1 MTTDSRTLPDTGGQ
15 AVGSSDEPAAPS
27 RLRTILVLGALVA
40 LGPLT
45 IDVYLPALPAITED
59 LGSTDAAVQFTLTG
73 TLIGLAVGQLVIGPL
88 SDSLGRRRPLIAGT
102 MIHIVASLLCMVAPT
117 VGILGVTR
125 ALQGFGAA
133 AAMVVAI
140 AIVRDLFDGRA
151 AATVMSRL
159 VLVMG
164 VAPIVAPSLGSLV
177 LVHGSWRGVF
187 AGLAVMGA
195 ALMLVAMFLLKETL
209 PEERRRPNEFLP
221 VLRTYGSLLGDRR
234 FVVLVLVAGLGMSA
248 LFAYISGSSFVLQD
262 GYGLGEQQFA
272 LVFGIGAVAL
282 ITASQLNVLAL
293 QRFTPQRIVTAALVA
308 MAVSGAALIVTTTT
322 GAGGIVGFMV
332 PVLFVLA
339 SAGFVMP
346 NSPALAL
353 SRHGE
358 AAGTAAAL
366 LGAAQFGIGA
376 LIAPLVGVLGND
388 GPAMAIAMTG
398 GATIALL
405 ALASVRSEK
414 PAPAA
419 AA

>member
-1 MTTDSRTLPDTGGQ
+1 VTTDSRTTSATPGT
-15 AVGSSDEPAAPS
+15 AVGTSDQPAAPS

-102 MIHIVASLLCMVAPT
+102 MIHIVASLLCMIAPT
-117 VGILGVTR
+117 VGVLGVTR

-133 AAMVVAI
+133 AAMVIAI

-177 LVHGSWRGVF
+177 LIHGSWRGVF
-187 AGLAVMGA
+187 AGLAVVGA

-282 ITASQLNVLAL
+282 ISASQLNVLAL
-293 QRFTPQRIVTAALVA
+293 QRFTPQRIVTVALVA
-308 MAVSGAALIVTTTT
+308 MAASGAALIVTTTT
-322 GAGGIVGFMV
+322 GFGGIVGFMV

-414 PAPAA
+414 PVPADA
-419 AA
+419 V

>member
-1 MTTDSRTLPDTGGQ
+1 M
-15 AVGSSDEPAAPS
+15 
-27 RLRTILVLGALVA
+27 
-40 LGPLT
+40 
-45 IDVYLPALPAITED
+45 
-59 LGSTDAAVQFTLTG
+59 
-73 TLIGLAVGQLVIGPL
+73 
-88 SDSLGRRRPLIAGT
+88 
-102 MIHIVASLLCMVAPT
+102 
-117 VGILGVTR
+117 
-125 ALQGFGAA
+125 
-133 AAMVVAI
+133 
-140 AIVRDLFDGRA
+140 
-151 AATVMSRL
+151 MSRL

-177 LVHGSWRGVF
+177 LIHGSWRGVF
-187 AGLAVMGA
+187 AGLAVVGA

-282 ITASQLNVLAL
+282 ISASQLNVLAL
-293 QRFTPQRIVTAALVA
+293 QRFTPQRIVTVALVA
-308 MAVSGAALIVTTTT
+308 MAASGAALIITTTT
-322 GAGGIVGFMV
+322 GFGGIVGFMV

-414 PAPAA
+414 PVPADA
-419 AA
+419 V

>member
-1 MTTDSRTLPDTGGQ
+1 MTTDSRTTSATPGT
-15 AVGSSDEPAAPS
+15 AVGTSDQPAAPS

-102 MIHIVASLLCMVAPT
+102 MIHIVASLLCMIAPT
-117 VGILGVTR
+117 VGVLGVTR

-133 AAMVVAI
+133 AAMVIAI

-177 LVHGSWRGVF
+177 LIHGSWRGVF
-187 AGLAVMGA
+187 AGLAVVGA

-282 ITASQLNVLAL
+282 ISASQLNVLAL
-293 QRFTPQRIVTAALVA
+293 QRFTPQRIVTVALVA
-308 MAVSGAALIVTTTT
+308 MAASGAALIVTTTT
-322 GAGGIVGFMV
+322 GFGGIVGFMV

-414 PAPAA
+414 PVLADAV
-419 AA
+419 

>member
-1 MTTDSRTLPDTGGQ
+1 MTTNPTLTTDTGT
-15 AVGSSDEPAAPS
+15 AAHIATVPGPS
-27 RLRTILVLGALVA
+27 TLRTILVLGALVA

-45 IDVYLPALPAITED
+45 IDVYLPALPAITTD

-102 MIHIVASLLCMVAPT
+102 VVHIAASLLCMIAPNVA
-117 VGILGVTR
+117 VLGLMR

-133 AAMVVAI
+133 AAMVIAI

-177 LVHGSWRGVF
+177 LIHGSWRGVF
-187 AGLAVMGA
+187 AGLAVAGV
-195 ALMLVAMFLLKETL
+195 ALMLVAIFLLKETL
-209 PEERRRPNEFLP
+209 PQERRRPPEFVP
-221 VLRTYGSLLGDRR
+221 VLRTYGSLLRDRR

-282 ITASQLNVLAL
+282 ISASQLNVLAL
-293 QRFTPQRIVTAALVA
+293 QRFSPQRIVTVALVA
-308 MAVSGAALIVTTTT
+308 MALSGASLIVTTTT
-322 GAGGIVGFMV
+322 GFGGIVGFMV

-405 ALASVRSEK
+405 ALASVRSETESESES
-414 PAPAA
+414 A
-419 AA
+419 

>member
-1 MTTDSRTLPDTGGQ
+1 MTTDSRTTSATPGT
-15 AVGSSDEPAAPS
+15 AVGTSDQPAAPS

-102 MIHIVASLLCMVAPT
+102 MIHIVASLLCMIAPT
-117 VGILGVTR
+117 VGVLGVTR

-133 AAMVVAI
+133 AAMVIAI

-177 LVHGSWRGVF
+177 LIHGSWRGVF
-187 AGLAVMGA
+187 AGLAVVGA

-282 ITASQLNVLAL
+282 ISASQLNVLAL
-293 QRFTPQRIVTAALVA
+293 QRFTPQRIVTVALVA
-308 MAVSGAALIVTTTT
+308 MAASGAALIVTTTT
-322 GAGGIVGFMV
+322 GFGGIVGFMV

-414 PAPAA
+414 PVPADA
-419 AA
+419 V

>member
-1 MTTDSRTLPDTGGQ
+1 VTTDSRTTSATPGT
-15 AVGSSDEPAAPS
+15 AVGTSDQPAAPS

-102 MIHIVASLLCMVAPT
+102 MIHIVASLLCMIAPT
-117 VGILGVTR
+117 VGVLGVTR

-133 AAMVVAI
+133 AAMVIAI

-177 LVHGSWRGVF
+177 LIHGSWRGVF
-187 AGLAVMGA
+187 AGLAVVGA

-282 ITASQLNVLAL
+282 ISASQLNVLAL
-293 QRFTPQRIVTAALVA
+293 QRFTPQRIVTVALVA
-308 MAVSGAALIVTTTT
+308 MAASGAALIVTTTT
-322 GAGGIVGFMV
+322 GFGGIVGFMV

-414 PAPAA
+414 PEPADA
-419 AA
+419 V

>member
-1 MTTDSRTLPDTGGQ
+1 MTTDSRTTTATPGT
-15 AVGSSDEPAAPS
+15 AVGSSDQPAAPS

-102 MIHIVASLLCMVAPT
+102 MIHIVASLLCMIAPT

-133 AAMVVAI
+133 AAMVIAI

-177 LVHGSWRGVF
+177 LIHGSWRGVF
-187 AGLAVMGA
+187 AGLAVVGA

-221 VLRTYGSLLGDRR
+221 VLRTYGSLLSDRR

-282 ITASQLNVLAL
+282 ISASQLNVLAL
-293 QRFTPQRIVTAALVA
+293 QRFTPQRIVTVALVA
-308 MAVSGAALIVTTTT
+308 MAASGAALIVTTTT
-322 GAGGIVGFMV
+322 GFGGIVGFMV

-414 PAPAA
+414 PVPADA
-419 AA
+419 V